1 MKRNSRA
8 RKIVALTALSLSTA
22 LATTMGA
29 TASAA
34 QPAASVDVSDGSS
47 RPEVS
52 TNADNATL
60 IDAFVGL
67 TKSTAGVLAGAA
79 TPEVSNEGGALN
91 IVLDPSSVPGLAEA
105 FAPSGNHSGLKP
117 TKSQDSAGNT
127 VVFPTSGTLTSGFG
141 PRWGAFHS
149 GIDIAN
155 PIGTPIYSI
164 MDGEV
169 ISSGPAQGFGHWI
182 RIQHDDGTISVYGH
196 MPGDQLLVNVGDR
209 VSAGQQIS
217 VIGNEGQ
224 STGPHLHFEVH
235 PGGGAAVDPVD
246 WFAQRGINI

>member
-1 MKRNSRA
+1 MKRNLRA
-8 RKIVALTALSLSTA
+8 RKTVALTALAVCTT

-47 RPEVS
+47 QPEVT
-52 TNADNATL
+52 TNADSATL

-91 IVLDPSSVPGLAEA
+91 IVLDPSSVPGLAQA

-141 PRWGAFHS
+141 NRGSP
-149 GIDIAN
+149 D
-155 PIGTPIYSI
+155 
-164 MDGEV
+164 
-169 ISSGPAQGFGHWI
+169 AQGTALRQHRSSRLRSRNASCRLRGSRTTGKITAI
-182 RIQHDDGTISVYGH
+182 RRC
-196 MPGDQLLVNVGDR
+196 PRPL
-209 VSAGQQIS
+209 
-217 VIGNEGQ
+217 
-224 STGPHLHFEVH
+224 
-235 PGGGAAVDPVD
+235 
-246 WFAQRGINI
+246 